1 MTLDIKIINNQVT
14 LSLDNQEKISWR
26 DNRDLSEKL
35 LVKIDRLLKSKGAKS
50 CAPAADISKVNFKS
64 ENCGFM
70 AEKVGR
76 ITAKVLNEVG
86 NC

>member
-1 MTLDIKIINNQVT
+1 MTLNIKIINDQAI

-35 LVKIDRLLKSKGAKS
+35 LVKIDQLLKRNKIDLSG
-50 CAPAADISKVNFKS
+50 ISKVNFKG

-70 AEKVGR
+70 AEQVGK
-76 ITAKVLNEVG
+76 ITAEVLNETG
-86 NC
+86 N